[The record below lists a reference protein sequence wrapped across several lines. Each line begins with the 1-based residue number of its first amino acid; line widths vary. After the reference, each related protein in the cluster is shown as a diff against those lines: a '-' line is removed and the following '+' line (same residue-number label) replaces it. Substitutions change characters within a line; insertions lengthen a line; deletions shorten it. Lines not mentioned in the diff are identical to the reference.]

1 MHQHT
6 ATTDLD
12 GTTFTA
18 LAAEVER
25 ATTPAVTAA
34 AGAYAVDLQRA
45 IARVL
50 GFKRPHD
57 ADDIAAEAVEKFLRM
72 PAAQQH
78 RVMVEF
84 PSATVLARRVAK
96 RSAYDFDRD
105 DRIQGCRGARL
116 FDDGE
121 GGKRAGR
128 TWVSGNAP
136 FGRDD
141 DSPSLFDLC
150 TTGAMA
156 DIADAVI
163 DHVSAIERLELA
175 FAGISPAD
183 RELLYRV
190 DGCREEIQ
198 HLAAEFKCARETM
211 SRRINKI
218 RAMVKANAE
227 RVKTGEMPT
236 STALQAPTDNDNP

>member
-12 GTTFTA
+12 GIAFTA

-45 IARVL
+45 IARKL

-57 ADDIAAEAVEKFLRM
+57 ADDIATEAAEKFLRM

-84 PSATVLARRVAK
+84 PSATDLARRMAK
-96 RSAYDFDRD
+96 RSAFDFDRD

-128 TWVSGNAP
+128 NWISGDAP

-150 TTGAMA
+150 TASATG
-156 DIADAVI
+156 DIADAVV
-163 DHVSAIERLELA
+163 DHVFTLELLELA
-175 FAGISPAD
+175 FTGISAAD
-183 RELLYRV
+183 RELLFRV

-218 RAMVKANAE
+218 RAMVKANVE

-236 STALQAPTDNDNP
+236 STAHPAPTDNDNP